1 LIIDGILNL
10 NKPAGCTSFQMV
22 ALVRKLSK
30 QRRVGH
36 AGTLDPDATGV
47 LPICLG
53 QATRLVE
60 FLMDGTK
67 TYWAEVRLGVST
79 DTYDA
84 SGTTMSVRDFSGVN
98 LADVEAILPTLTGF
112 IRQVA
117 PPFSAAKHE
126 GIPLYRLARAGAPV
140 PPKTKTVG
148 IRSIRMLAWRPPDFE
163 IEVECGRGTYVRSLA
178 HDIGEALGCGAH
190 VRAMCRLRCGVFKIE
205 DATPVEDTR
214 SAFLQGDYSRILH
227 PIDAAVQHLPSVVL
241 DRDAEDNVVNG
252 RPVLLPDNDLP
263 STLVCR
269 AYTASGQLVALL
281 RRGDGE
287 RHWHTYKA
295 FARPRVA

>member
-1 LIIDGILNL
+1 LTIDGILNL
-10 NKPAGCTSFQMV
+10 NKPTGCTSFQMV

-36 AGTLDPDATGV
+36 AGTLDPEATGV

-84 SGTTMSVRDFSGVN
+84 SGTTVSVRDPGGVN
-98 LADVEAILPTLTGF
+98 LADVEAILPDFTGS
-112 IRQVA
+112 IQQVT

-140 PPKTKTVG
+140 PLKTKTVG
-148 IRSIRMLAWRPPDFE
+148 IRSIRVMAWRHPDFE

-178 HDIGEALGCGAH
+178 HDIGEAVGCGAH
-190 VRAMCRLRCGVFKIE
+190 VRAMCRLQCGVFKIE
-205 DATPVEDTR
+205 DAISVEDTR
-214 SAFLQGDYSRILH
+214 SAFLQGDYSCILH
-227 PIDAAVQHLPSVVL
+227 PIDAAVQHLPSVIL
-241 DRDAEDNVVNG
+241 DHDAEADVLNG
-252 RPVLLPDNDLP
+252 RPILLPNDDSP

-269 AYTASGQLVALL
+269 AYTAGGQLAALL